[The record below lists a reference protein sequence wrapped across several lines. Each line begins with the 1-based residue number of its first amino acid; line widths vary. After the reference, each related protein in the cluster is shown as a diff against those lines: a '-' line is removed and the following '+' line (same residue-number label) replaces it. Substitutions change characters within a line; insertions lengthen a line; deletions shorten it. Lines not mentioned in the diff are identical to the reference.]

1 MSDVLI
7 LLVEDE
13 RRVRNFIRATLI
25 SQQYRYLEAANGAEA
40 ISAVENQKPDLVL
53 LDLGLPDMDGIEVI
67 KNLREDSMIPIIVLS
82 ARGQEVDK
90 TTALDLGADDYL
102 VKPFGGGELL
112 ARIRV
117 ALRHTAFVS
126 HSISNGSSCYHLG
139 ELMIDLENRRV
150 SRGTEEIYM
159 TPTEFRLLTIMA
171 RHPGKVLTH
180 SYMVKEIWG
189 PFASNDAQSVR
200 VHMASIRRKL
210 ERDPSSPTLFLTEVG
225 IGYRM
230 ADEPWEESKDDEQ
243 VTAIR

>member
-13 RRVRNFIRATLI
+13 RSVRNFIRATLV
-25 SQQYRYLEAANGAEA
+25 SQQYQYLEAANGSEA

-67 KNLREDSMIPIIVLS
+67 KKLREGSTIPIIVLS

-90 TTALDLGADDYL
+90 TSALDLGADDYL

-117 ALRHTAFVS
+117 ALRHTAFVR
-126 HSISNGSSCYHLG
+126 HNITNGSSCYHLG

-150 SRGTEEIYM
+150 SRGADEIYV
-159 TPTEFRLLTIMA
+159 TPTEFRLLAIMA

-180 SYMVKEIWG
+180 SYLVKEIWG
-189 PFASNDAQSVR
+189 PFAGNDAQSVR

-210 ERDPSSPTLFLTEVG
+210 ERDPSSPTIFLTEVG

-230 ADEPWEESKDDEQ
+230 ADEPWEEKKDNEQ